1 MSTIQ
6 HKRGASFAASGR
18 FTGDGGQTL
27 AGCTVTSQIRTA
39 AGGLVCTLAVAVAA
53 DGLSFTAVAPDT
65 SSWPAP
71 ARLLWDVRIE
81 GAGAVVLTE
90 TVELDVVPEV
100 TRG

>member
-27 AGCTVTSQIRTA
+27 AGCVVTSQIRTQT
-39 AGGLVCTLAVAVAA
+39 GGLVCALTVTVAA
-53 DGLSFTAVAPDT
+53 DGLSFTAVAADT
-65 SSWPAP
+65 SAWPAP
-71 ARLLWDVRIE
+71 AKLLWDVRIE

-90 TVELDVVPEV
+90 TVEIDVVAEV
-100 TRG
+100 TRA